1 MSGFCTS
8 FPRLGSTPPASIL
21 SLAALLRVSSGLAL
35 HANADRD
42 PARTRPP
49 VRSGHTRLS
58 RNATAKAWS
67 DLQPNSGF
75 HNLRHALA
83 SRLIDAGVDIV
94 TLSGRLG
101 HARPDITLRVY
112 AHLFRNGDGKAAAI
126 NAALARELPIGCQ
139 FRGSFSSSP
148 PLST

>member
-1 MSGFCTS
+1 MSGFRTP

-21 SLAALLRVSSGLAL
+21 SLAASLRVSSGLAL

-49 VRSGHTRLS
+49 VRSRHTRLS

-112 AHLFRNGDGKAAAI
+112 AHLFTNGDGNAAAI
-126 NAALARELPIGCQ
+126 NAALACELPIGCQ

>member
-1 MSGFCTS
+1 M
-8 FPRLGSTPPASIL
+8 
-21 SLAALLRVSSGLAL
+21 
-35 HANADRD
+35 
-42 PARTRPP
+42 
-49 VRSGHTRLS
+49 
-58 RNATAKAWS
+58 AWS

-101 HARPDITLRVY
+101 RARPDITLRVY

-126 NAALARELPIGCQ
+126 NAALARELPIGCP